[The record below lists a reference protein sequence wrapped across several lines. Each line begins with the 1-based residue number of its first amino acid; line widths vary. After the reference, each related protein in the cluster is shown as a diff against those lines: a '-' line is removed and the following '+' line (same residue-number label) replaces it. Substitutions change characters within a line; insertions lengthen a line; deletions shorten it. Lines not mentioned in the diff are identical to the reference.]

1 METCKIMESIEN
13 KIAELVDYVNTTY
26 QKNEMFFADFQKSEE
41 SKIQAEKLVQ
51 KITEEKNAIIVKV
64 NSNKEMDEIV
74 YYIVSILLGE
84 DLEAF
89 LNLVYSEKNLG
100 LVIFSRFQDVVA
112 RIFDMRVLFIL

>member
-13 KIAELVDYVNTTY
+13 KIAELVEYVNTTY

-64 NSNKEMDEIV
+64 NSNKEIDEIV
-74 YYIVSILLGE
+74 YYVVSILLGE

-89 LNLVYSEKNLG
+89 LNLVYSEKKLG

>member
-13 KIAELVDYVNTTY
+13 KIAELVEYVNITY

-41 SKIQAEKLVQ
+41 SKIQAEELVQ

-64 NSNKEMDEIV
+64 NSNKEIDEIV
-74 YYIVSILLGE
+74 YYVVSILLGE
-84 DLEAF
+84 DLEAL
-89 LNLVYSEKNLG
+89 LNLVYSEKKLG

>member
-13 KIAELVDYVNTTY
+13 KIAELVEYVNITY

-41 SKIQAEKLVQ
+41 SKIQAEELVQ

-64 NSNKEMDEIV
+64 NSNKEIDEIV
-74 YYIVSILLGE
+74 YYVVSILLGE

>member
-13 KIAELVDYVNTTY
+13 KIAELVEYVNITY
-26 QKNEMFFADFQKSEE
+26 QKNEMFFADFHKSEE
-41 SKIQAEKLVQ
+41 SKIQAEELVQ
-51 KITEEKNAIIVKV
+51 KIAEEKNAIIVKV

-74 YYIVSILLGE
+74 YYVVSILLGE
-84 DLEAF
+84 DLEAL
-89 LNLVYSEKNLG
+89 LNLVYSEKKLG

>member
-1 METCKIMESIEN
+1 MESIEN

-74 YYIVSILLGE
+74 YYVVSILLGE

-89 LNLVYSEKNLG
+89 LNLVYSEKKLG

>member
-13 KIAELVDYVNTTY
+13 KIAELVEYVNTTY

-41 SKIQAEKLVQ
+41 SKIQAEELVQ

-64 NSNKEMDEIV
+64 NSNKEIDEIV
-74 YYIVSILLGE
+74 YYVVSILLGE
-84 DLEAF
+84 DLEAL
-89 LNLVYSEKNLG
+89 LNLVYSEKKLG

>member
-13 KIAELVDYVNTTY
+13 KIAELVEYVNTTY
-26 QKNEMFFADFQKSEE
+26 QKNELFFADFQKSEE

-64 NSNKEMDEIV
+64 NSNKEIDEIV
-74 YYIVSILLGE
+74 YYVVSILLGE

>member
-13 KIAELVDYVNTTY
+13 KIAELVEYVNTTY
-26 QKNEMFFADFQKSEE
+26 QKNELFFADFQKSEE

-64 NSNKEMDEIV
+64 NSNKEIGEIV
-74 YYIVSILLGE
+74 YYVVSILLGE
-84 DLEAF
+84 DLEAL

>member
-74 YYIVSILLGE
+74 YYVVSILLGE

-89 LNLVYSEKNLG
+89 LNLVYSEKKLG

>member
-13 KIAELVDYVNTTY
+13 KIAELVEYVNTTY

-41 SKIQAEKLVQ
+41 SKIQAENLVQ

-64 NSNKEMDEIV
+64 NSNKEIDEIV

>member
-13 KIAELVDYVNTTY
+13 KIAELVEYVNTTY

-41 SKIQAEKLVQ
+41 SKVQAEKLVQ
-51 KITEEKNAIIVKV
+51 KITEEKYAIIVKV
-64 NSNKEMDEIV
+64 NSNKEIDEIV
-74 YYIVSILLGE
+74 YYVVSILLGE
-84 DLEAF
+84 DLEAL
-89 LNLVYSEKNLG
+89 LNLVYSEKKLG

>member
-13 KIAELVDYVNTTY
+13 KIAELVEYVNTTY

-64 NSNKEMDEIV
+64 NSNKEIDEIV
-74 YYIVSILLGE
+74 YYVVSILLGE

-89 LNLVYSEKNLG
+89 LNLVYSEKKLG

-112 RIFDMRVLFIL
+112 RIFDMSVLFIL

>member
-13 KIAELVDYVNTTY
+13 KIAELVEYVNTTY

-64 NSNKEMDEIV
+64 NSNKEIDEIV
-74 YYIVSILLGE
+74 YYVVSILLGE

-89 LNLVYSEKNLG
+89 LNLVFSEKNLG